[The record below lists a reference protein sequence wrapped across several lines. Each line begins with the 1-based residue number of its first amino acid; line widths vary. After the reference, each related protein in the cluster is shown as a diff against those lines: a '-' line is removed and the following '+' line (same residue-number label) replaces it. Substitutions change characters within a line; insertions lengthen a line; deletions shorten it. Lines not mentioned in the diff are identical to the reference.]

1 MESKYVGVEKKD
13 DKKAI
18 EKMLKMK
25 EQSEA
30 HHKQMLSALNKG
42 DDAAIVGTFMKLAK
56 ENQLTKENGEK
67 LVSELQ
73 AAKTEQED
81 LQLEF
86 EQEREELLETIRQL
100 ERQNMLLEAII
111 YKAQPLIPRACNYY
125 NMDAIRL
132 NSQYQAE
139 KGYWRLPAVRYQ
151 EAKLPGIS

>member
-1 MESKYVGVEKKD
+1 MESKYVGGEKKD
-13 DKKAI
+13 DSKAI
-18 EKMLKMK
+18 DKMLKMK

-67 LVSELQ
+67 LVTELQ

-86 EQEREELLETIRQL
+86 EQEREELLGTIREL
-100 ERQNMLLEAII
+100 EKQNMLLEAII
-111 YKAQPLIPRACNYY
+111 YKSQPLIPRHCNYY

-132 NSQYQAE
+132 NSQYRE
-139 KGYWRLPAVRYQ
+139 DMGYWRLPRVKY
-151 EAKLPGIS
+151 EN